1 MHRISGNEAKQ
12 AFKYRGNDKAMNG
25 TCPADFVSFELPE
38 MEVRE
43 AEDEYDLLLEEH
55 ETEKQE
61 LGKDEEAQID
71 DEEAERSGDP
81 VALYLREIGAVRL
94 LTREGEVEMARQM
107 EERQTQVIEET
118 LSTPFALRVVLALGE
133 KLKKGQLKL
142 RDVLLEAPSGE
153 EPMELSGQSGEVGRG
168 KWFLKELEKISRL
181 SQAHARTVSE
191 LKNIR
196 LPEKRRERLEEN
208 LAENKE
214 EIVQALKGLKLKKS
228 RIDQIAEKLKKTHA
242 SLVELERK
250 IQVSS
255 SQEEKRESIRAEIRQ
270 IEAEMEIPADELK
283 GRVRSILDAELRANR
298 ARRILTEGNLRLV
311 VSIAKKYIN
320 RGLPF
325 LDLVQEGNI
334 GLLRAVQKFD
344 YRLGYKFSTYAG
356 WWIRHAITQS
366 IADSSRT
373 VRIPVHIV
381 KTKNRVIRVSRSLFQ
396 KLGREPVPEEIAA
409 EIGLPLKELG
419 RIIGIEAEPLS
430 LETPMADEGKSSLA
444 DLVADTN
451 ILSPIEAALQGSLRS
466 KIQEALAT
474 LPPRQERVVRLRFG
488 LGEDRDHTLEELA
501 EKFCISGERVR
512 KIEEKALQKLRLALG
527 EWKNQR
533 SIGAIE
539 DKPWIFPF
547 QWPHPRGQY
556 SA

>member
-1 MHRISGNEAKQ
+1 
-12 AFKYRGNDKAMNG
+12 MNS

-43 AEDEYDLLLEEH
+43 AEDEYDLILEEH

-71 DEEAERSGDP
+71 DEEAVRSGDP

-94 LTREGEVEMARQM
+94 LTREGEVELARQM
-107 EERQTQVIEET
+107 EEWQAQVIEDT
-118 LSTPFALRVVLALGE
+118 LSTPFALRFVLALGE

-153 EPMELSGQSGEVGRG
+153 EPMEPSGQSGEVGRR

-208 LAENKE
+208 LAENKT
-214 EIVQALKGLKLKKS
+214 EILQALNGLKLTKS
-228 RIDQIAEKLKKTHA
+228 RIEQIADKLKKTHA
-242 SLVELERK
+242 RLVELERK
-250 IQVSS
+250 IQASS
-255 SQEEKRESIRAEIRQ
+255 TQEEERESILVEIRQ
-270 IEAEMEIPADELK
+270 IESEMEIPADELK
-283 GRVRSILDAELRANR
+283 GRVSSILDAEIKANR

-311 VSIAKKYIN
+311 VSIAKKYLN

-356 WWIRHAITQS
+356 WWIRQAITRS
-366 IADSSRT
+366 IADLSRT
-373 VRIPVHIV
+373 VRIPAHVGE
-381 KTKNRVIRVSRSLFQ
+381 TKNRAIRVSRSLFQ

-430 LETPMADEGKSSLA
+430 LETPMVDEGKSSLA

-451 ILSPIEAALQGSLRS
+451 ILSPIEAALQASLRS

-474 LPPRQERVVRLRFG
+474 LPPRQEKVVRLRFG
-488 LGEDRDHTLEELA
+488 LGGRRDHTLEELA
-501 EKFCISGERVR
+501 EKFCISCERVR
-512 KIEEKALQKLRLALG
+512 KIEEKALRRLQLALG

-533 SIGAIE
+533 SIGAIK
-539 DKPWIFPF
+539 DGPWIFQF
-547 QWPHPRGQY
+547 QWPHPSGQD
-556 SA
+556 ST

>member
-539 DKPWIFPF
+539 DGPWIFQF
-547 QWPHPRGQY
+547 QWPHPRGQD
-556 SA
+556 ST

>member
-1 MHRISGNEAKQ
+1 VQHLDQIGLIRHHRVDVLVGAGNLV
-12 AFKYRGNDKAMNG
+12 D
-25 TCPADFVSFELPE
+25 
-38 MEVRE
+38 
-43 AEDEYDLLLEEH
+43 H
-55 ETEKQE
+55 
-61 LGKDEEAQID
+61 
-71 DEEAERSGDP
+71 
-81 VALYLREIGAVRL
+81 AL
-94 LTREGEVEMARQM
+94 
-107 EERQTQVIEET
+107 
-118 LSTPFALRVVLALGE
+118 VLAADHALG
-133 KLKKGQLKL
+133 LA
-142 RDVLLEAPSGE
+142 R
-153 EPMELSGQSGEVGRG
+153 EVGRG

-196 LPEKRRERLEEN
+196 LPEKRRECLEEN

-344 YRLGYKFSTYAG
+344 YRLALLYRLSRAG
-356 WWIRHAITQS
+356 
-366 IADSSRT
+366 
-373 VRIPVHIV
+373 
-381 KTKNRVIRVSRSLFQ
+381 K
-396 KLGREPVPEEIAA
+396 
-409 EIGLPLKELG
+409 
-419 RIIGIEAEPLS
+419 
-430 LETPMADEGKSSLA
+430 
-444 DLVADTN
+444 
-451 ILSPIEAALQGSLRS
+451 
-466 KIQEALAT
+466 
-474 LPPRQERVVRLRFG
+474 
-488 LGEDRDHTLEELA
+488 
-501 EKFCISGERVR
+501 
-512 KIEEKALQKLRLALG
+512 
-527 EWKNQR
+527 
-533 SIGAIE
+533 
-539 DKPWIFPF
+539 
-547 QWPHPRGQY
+547 
-556 SA
+556 

>member
-1 MHRISGNEAKQ
+1 MNF
-12 AFKYRGNDKAMNG
+12 AFEYREIDD
-25 TCPADFVSFELPE
+25 ADPSDPWSIGLPE
-38 MEVRE
+38 MIVEAPKGQLVKEEE
-43 AEDEYDLLLEEH
+43 AE
-55 ETEKQE
+55 EKE
-61 LGKDEEAQID
+61 LDEEAQID
-71 DEEAERSGDP
+71 DAEALRSGDP

-107 EERQTQVIEET
+107 EEWQAQVTEET
-118 LSTPFALRVVLALGE
+118 LSTPFALRFVLALGE

-142 RDVLLEAPSGE
+142 RDVLLGAPSGE
-153 EPMELSGQSGEVGRG
+153 EPMQLPGQSGEVGRG

-196 LPEKRRERLEEN
+196 LPEKRRECLEEN
-208 LAENKE
+208 LAENKG
-214 EIVQALKGLKLKKS
+214 EILQALKGLKLKKS
-228 RIDQIAEKLKKTHA
+228 RIEQIAEKLKKTHA
-242 SLVELERK
+242 RLVELEQK

-255 SQEEKRESIRAEIRQ
+255 TQEEERESIRAEIRQ

-283 GRVRSILDAELRANR
+283 RRGWSILDAELKANR
-298 ARRILTEGNLRLV
+298 ARGILTEANLRLV

-344 YRLGYKFSTYAG
+344 YRLGYKFSTYAV
-356 WWIRHAITQS
+356 WWIRQAITRS
-366 IADSSRT
+366 IADLSRT
-373 VRIPVHIV
+373 VQIPAHVV
-381 KTKNRVIRVSRSLFQ
+381 GTKNRVIRVSRSHFQ

-409 EIGLPLKELG
+409 EIGLPLKEVC

-430 LETPMADEGKSSLA
+430 LETPAADEGKSSLA

-451 ILSPIEAALQGSLRS
+451 ILSPIEAALQASLRS

-474 LPPRQERVVRLRFG
+474 LPPREERVVRLRFG

-539 DKPWIFPF
+539 DGPWIFQF
-547 QWPHPRGQY
+547 QWPHPRGQD
-556 SA
+556 ST